1 MPHWTRRAAGPLVVV
16 GRPRSGTRLV
26 AQLLANAGVFM
37 GADQSTS
44 YRDSLSWFLR
54 FSVPLITSAWFP
66 NWPDFDSTT
75 AFAQF
80 CRDRL
85 ADTMIRFQAAENPGD
100 VWGWKYP
107 ETLFVMPV
115 VKRLF
120 PKTKF
125 IHVIRDGRDVC
136 LSQRGCFQ
144 LSGPHAE
151 FADWDVPAQVST
163 SAMCGEVS
171 TPTYRE
177 YCLAVAFGSK
187 TTTHWHGIDLADP
200 AKLLANRFLLQMQ
213 SWVHCVN
220 SARSS
225 GRALAEDYIEIR
237 YEELCER
244 PCEVVGELFAR
255 LELPKKEA
263 RLAVLSSNITTDA
276 QIGWQR
282 RQLTLSEDRDFH
294 NAVDHGSVLLREL
307 GYA

>member
-1 MPHWTRRAAGPLVVV
+1 
-16 GRPRSGTRLV
+16 
-26 AQLLANAGVFM
+26 
-37 GADQSTS
+37 
-44 YRDSLSWFLR
+44 
-54 FSVPLITSAWFP
+54 
-66 NWPDFDSTT
+66 
-75 AFAQF
+75 
-80 CRDRL
+80 
-85 ADTMIRFQAAENPGD
+85 MIRFQAAENPGD

-115 VKRLF
+115 VKQLF